1 MAQNEWSQA
10 RLQTALENFL
20 LGGALAPL
28 TVRQLKIIRTKPS
41 KRMGPTKTGSRNWSF
56 ADAPWWQYRHSKY
69 MCPLV

>member
-41 KRMGPTKTGSRNWSF
+41 KRMVQKVDISIDNFWF
-56 ADAPWWQYRHSKY
+56 E
-69 MCPLV
+69 